1 MVIWLNG
8 AVCSAGVEDGILP
21 AAQVES
27 VAELDALR
35 RSLNEQRE
43 AIVQNARD
51 EAQALL
57 TQARQQAEQML
68 HSARAEAQRALQQGY
83 DEGRRKAVL
92 EWHEQQAG
100 QAIEKSETL
109 RRMHEKLAAIVTA
122 AVERIVHTEERGALY
137 QRALRSVQG
146 LTRGANSL
154 ALRVNAVDFEHAR
167 AALASLQSLGAHGLS
182 VDVSVDPALK
192 PGSCIFESEVG
203 ILDASLQTQL
213 DGLRAAMD
221 RAVRKAVADTDAPA
235 GEHEAGPEGAMA
247 VGDAGEAFT
256 EASQDVH
263 DEDEGLEHEEVD
275 EYDEYDEDDE
285 HDEDDDF
292 NEAPHE

>member
-8 AVCSAGVEDGILP
+8 AACSAGVEDGILP
-21 AAQVES
+21 AAQV
-27 VAELDALR
+27 ANLGELDALR
-35 RSLNEQRE
+35 RSLAEQRE
-43 AIVQNARD
+43 SIVQGARD

-57 TQARQQAEQML
+57 AEARQQAEQL
-68 HSARAEAQRALQQGY
+68 LQNARAEAKRAVEQAY
-83 DEGRRKAVL
+83 EEGRREAVL

-100 QAIEKSETL
+100 KAIDKAEAL
-109 RRMHEKLAAIVTA
+109 RRMHEKLAAIVTS

-146 LTRGANSL
+146 LTRGANTL

-167 AALASLQSLGAHGLS
+167 AALGSLQSVGSNGLS

-221 RAVRKAVADTDAPA
+221 RAVRKAVTDSETPADTY
-235 GEHEAGPEGAMA
+235 GKPEGTLHAIDVA
-247 VGDAGEAFT
+247 DAGDT
-256 EASQDVH
+256 YDDASH
-263 DEDEGLEHEEVD
+263 DERN
-275 EYDEYDEDDE
+275 
-285 HDEDDDF
+285 DDDL

>member
-21 AAQVES
+21 AAQV
-27 VAELDALR
+27 ANLGELDALR
-35 RSLNEQRE
+35 RSLDEQRE
-43 AIVQNARD
+43 AIVQSARD
-51 EAQALL
+51 EAEALL
-57 TQARQQAEQML
+57 TQARQQVEQML
-68 HSARAEAQRALQQGY
+68 QSARAEAQRALQQSY
-83 DEGRRKAVL
+83 EEGRRKAVL

-100 QAIEKSETL
+100 QAIDKAEAL

-146 LTRGANSL
+146 LTRGASTL

-167 AALASLQSLGAHGLS
+167 AALGSLQSLGAHGLS

-221 RAVRKAVADTDAPA
+221 RAVRKAVADSDAPA
-235 GEHEAGPEGAMA
+235 GEHEASPMGAFHA
-247 VGDAGEAFT
+247 IDAGIDAGGADEAFD
-256 EASQDVH
+256 EASH
-263 DEDEGLEHEEVD
+263 DER
-275 EYDEYDEDDE
+275 DDE
-285 HDEDDDF
+285 RNDDDF
-292 NEAPHE
+292 NEATHE

>member
-8 AVCSAGVEDGILP
+8 AACSAGVEDGILP
-21 AAQVES
+21 AAQV
-27 VAELDALR
+27 ANLGELDALR
-35 RSLNEQRE
+35 RSLAEQRE
-43 AIVQNARD
+43 SIVQGARD

-57 TQARQQAEQML
+57 AEARQQAEQL
-68 HSARAEAQRALQQGY
+68 LQNARAEAKRAVEQAY
-83 DEGRRKAVL
+83 EEGRREAVL

-100 QAIEKSETL
+100 KAIDKAEAL
-109 RRMHEKLAAIVTA
+109 RRMHEKLAAIVTS

-146 LTRGANSL
+146 LTRGANTL

-167 AALASLQSLGAHGLS
+167 AALGSLQSVGSNGLS

-221 RAVRKAVADTDAPA
+221 RAVRKAVTDSETPADTYGAQ
-235 GEHEAGPEGAMA
+235 PEGTLHAIDVA
-247 VGDAGEAFT
+247 DAGDT
-256 EASQDVH
+256 YDDASH
-263 DEDEGLEHEEVD
+263 DERN
-275 EYDEYDEDDE
+275 
-285 HDEDDDF
+285 DDDL

>member
-21 AAQVES
+21 AAQV
-27 VAELDALR
+27 ANLGELDALR
-35 RSLNEQRE
+35 RSLDEQRE
-43 AIVQNARD
+43 AIVQGARD
-51 EAQALL
+51 QAQALL
-57 TQARQQAEQML
+57 TLAKQQVEQML
-68 HSARAEAQRALQQGY
+68 HSARAEAQRALEQGY
-83 DEGRRKAVL
+83 EEGRRKAVL
-92 EWHEQQAG
+92 EWHDQQAG
-100 QAIEKSETL
+100 QAIDKAEAL

-146 LTRGANSL
+146 LTRGASSL

-167 AALASLQSLGAHGLS
+167 AALGSLQSLGVHGLS

-192 PGSCIFESEVG
+192 PGSCIFESEAG

-221 RAVRKAVADTDAPA
+221 RAVRKAVADSDMPA
-235 GEHEAGPEGAMA
+235 GEHEASLTGALYA
-247 VGDAGEAFT
+247 IDAGGADEEFD
-256 EASQDVH
+256 EASH
-263 DEDEGLEHEEVD
+263 DERN
-275 EYDEYDEDDE
+275 
-285 HDEDDDF
+285 DDDS
-292 NEAPHE
+292 NEATHE

>member
-8 AVCSAGVEDGILP
+8 AACSTGMEDGIVP

-27 VAELDALR
+27 LGELDALR
-35 RSLNEQRE
+35 RSLAEQRE
-43 AIVQNARD
+43 AVVQGARD

-57 TQARQQAEQML
+57 TQAKQEAGQLLE
-68 HSARAEAQRALQQGY
+68 SAHAEARRALQQGY
-83 DEGRRKAVL
+83 EEGRRKAVL

-100 QAIEKSETL
+100 KTIDKAEAL

-146 LTRGANSL
+146 LTRGASTL
-154 ALRVNAVDFEHAR
+154 ALRVNAADFEHAR
-167 AALASLQSLGAHGLS
+167 AALGSLQSLGSHGLS

-221 RAVRKAVADTDAPA
+221 RAVRKAVADSDMPADDEAAKFSGSYHTLAAPA
-235 GEHEAGPEGAMA
+235 
-247 VGDAGEAFT
+247 VDDGEAFDDSSGDELNDTEFT
-256 EASQDVH
+256 EAA
-263 DEDEGLEHEEVD
+263 HE
-275 EYDEYDEDDE
+275 
-285 HDEDDDF
+285 
-292 NEAPHE
+292 

>member
-8 AVCSAGVEDGILP
+8 AVCNAGVEDGILP
-21 AAQVES
+21 AAQVAS
-27 VAELDALR
+27 LGELDALR
-35 RSLNEQRE
+35 RSLAEQRE
-43 AIVQNARD
+43 AIVQSAHD

-57 TQARQQAEQML
+57 TQARQQAAQLLE
-68 HSARAEAQRALQQGY
+68 SARVEAQRAQQQGY
-83 DEGRRKAVL
+83 EEGRREAVL

-100 QAIEKSETL
+100 KSIDKAEAL
-109 RRMHEKLAAIVTA
+109 RRMHEKLAAIVTS

-146 LTRGANSL
+146 LTRGASTL
-154 ALRVNAVDFEHAR
+154 ALRVNAADFEYAR
-167 AALASLQSLGAHGLS
+167 AALGSLQSLGSHGLS

-221 RAVRKAVADTDAPA
+221 RAVRKAVADSDSSADEYEASPSDTYHALAASAIDITDGAP
-235 GEHEAGPEGAMA
+235 GNT
-247 VGDAGEAFT
+247 AFDEREFDDGQAFDESQDDELNDTELT
-256 EASQDVH
+256 EAA
-263 DEDEGLEHEEVD
+263 HE
-275 EYDEYDEDDE
+275 
-285 HDEDDDF
+285 
-292 NEAPHE
+292 

>member
-21 AAQVES
+21 AAQVAS
-27 VAELDALR
+27 LGELDVLR
-35 RSLNEQRE
+35 RTLDEQRE
-43 AIVQNARD
+43 AIVQGARD

-57 TQARQQAEQML
+57 AEAKQQAEQL
-68 HSARAEAQRALQQGY
+68 LQSARAEAQRAVQQGHE
-83 DEGRRKAVL
+83 EGRRKAVL

-100 QAIEKSETL
+100 QAIDKAEAL

-146 LTRGANSL
+146 LTRGASSL

-167 AALASLQSLGAHGLS
+167 AALGSLQSLGSHGLS
-182 VDVSVDPALK
+182 VDVSVDPSLK

-221 RAVRKAVADTDAPA
+221 RAVRKAVADSDMPA
-235 GEHEAGPEGAMA
+235 DEHEAKPTAA
-247 VGDAGEAFT
+247 FHAIDAGGADEAFD
-256 EASQDVH
+256 EAS
-263 DEDEGLEHEEVD
+263 
-275 EYDEYDEDDE
+275 DDE
-285 HDEDDDF
+285 RDDDY
-292 NEAPHE
+292 NEATHE